1 MAILTN
7 KTTNSGTN
15 TDRVG
20 FVIGKKSDENH
31 FYAKKVGHSYVF
43 TVKTGAIAE
52 FPKSKADLRETKL
65 VLLQRND
72 IRRIEVERDHQKITF
87 QKDKDIWVK
96 TKDKEK
102 TKNPPMIESLI
113 TELVT
118 LRAESFLDDLKEKP
132 LDSKVLSFDSPSLKI
147 NVLSDREK
155 VKLLFGRSN
164 DDGMV
169 TVKLPDKGI
178 VVTVKREVFERISR
192 KL

>member
-1 MAILTN
+1 
-7 KTTNSGTN
+7 
-15 TDRVG
+15 
-20 FVIGKKSDENH
+20 
-31 FYAKKVGHSYVF
+31 
-43 TVKTGAIAE
+43 
-52 FPKSKADLRETKL
+52 
-65 VLLQRND
+65 
-72 IRRIEVERDHQKITF
+72 
-87 QKDKDIWVK
+87 
-96 TKDKEK
+96 
-102 TKNPPMIESLI
+102 MIESLI